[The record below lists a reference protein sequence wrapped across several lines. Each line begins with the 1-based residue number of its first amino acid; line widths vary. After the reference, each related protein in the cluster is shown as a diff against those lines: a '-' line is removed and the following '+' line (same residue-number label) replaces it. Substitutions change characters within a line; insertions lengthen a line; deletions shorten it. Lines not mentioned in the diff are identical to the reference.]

1 MKNIVF
7 LLMSLM
13 LYGCSGSDKQ
23 KTVTEFM
30 VSGDLTAEVVS
41 VPVPYL
47 VPRYMGISGDY
58 LFVYKEREENLFSLF
73 SLPDL
78 EHLATVGQRGKGP
91 HDFNLLDTRSFQITP
106 DGFHVIDANL
116 NARKEV
122 EIDRESLKVKSS
134 KQIFGQGLA
143 SNGFYPMGKGRY
155 VTFTQPDSDKEYVL
169 YDESTGDFSLV
180 DIEYPH
186 WQDIPKEIPAFMTY
200 ARTCVPHPDG
210 KRFAAFYSRFK
221 RWRLFD
227 ASLNLISEVD
237 VRIVPYEAD
246 AALEVAEQPIYYIGQ
261 PYATDE
267 YIYVLCSNKNTSK
280 DGRSE
285 LQVWD
290 WEGNAVACYTFDRR
304 LSLMAICEKYGKIY
318 AIDNQ
323 VEDQMFV
330 YDLPKNDKQMNK
342 LN

>member
-1 MKNIVF
+1 MFGKVWVVYWAQYYHLQKGDIV
-7 LLMSLM
+7 
-13 LYGCSGSDKQ
+13 YI
-23 KTVTEFM
+23 
-30 VSGDLTAEVVS
+30 
-41 VPVPYL
+41 Y
-47 VPRYMGISGDY
+47 
-58 LFVYKEREENLFSLF
+58 
-73 SLPDL
+73 
-78 EHLATVGQRGKGP
+78 
-91 HDFNLLDTRSFQITP
+91 
-106 DGFHVIDANL
+106 
-116 NARKEV
+116 
-122 EIDRESLKVKSS
+122 SS
-134 KQIFGQGLA
+134 
-143 SNGFYPMGKGRY
+143 S
-155 VTFTQPDSDKEYVL
+155 PDSCVKYKLIVEEHDVQYGAHYDHEEEFFVDKNDFEKSKEHNRFVL
-169 YDESTGDFSLV
+169 LKFISETTSSRLSSHRYETHTKTNYENN
-180 DIEYPH
+180 EYPH

-237 VRIVPYEAD
+237 VRIDPYEAD

-304 LSLMAICEKYGKIY
+304 LSLMAICEKYGRIY

-330 YDLPKNDKQMNK
+330 YDLPKNDKQMRMN
-342 LN
+342 L